1 MSNLSQLK
9 NTIVPVVVIEK
20 TLTTEAAKKL
30 VNAVIEGGSRCL
42 EITLRTSEGLEAI
55 KILKQSCPDFIVGA
69 GTVLTAEQA
78 KQSLAAGAD
87 FLVSPGLSAETVAI
101 AQADNSVMIPG
112 VATPTEIQQ
121 AMAMGLDLVKFFPAE
136 QAGGAAMLKAFA
148 AVYPEIQIM
157 PTGGIKQQNLSQYT
171 TLANVFAVGGSWVC
185 TSQDMIDENY
195 ANITHLLKLANAEF
209 DS

>member
-1 MSNLSQLK
+1 MSNLAQLK

-55 KILKQSCPDFIVGA
+55 KMLKQSCPDFIVGA

-112 VATPTEIQQ
+112 VATPTEMQQ